1 MLFTERNFL
10 LEFIKKK
17 TIKIRLKINSPCT
30 FLQVTETSMFAPQ
43 DLLFRNK
50 YDYNTSN
57 QQQLLYLMPRRIVFR
72 RICQLELELLH

>member
-17 TIKIRLKINSPCT
+17 KPIKIRLKMNSPCT
-30 FLQVTETSMFAPQ
+30 FLQVTETSIFAPQ

-50 YDYNTSN
+50 YNYKFDCIGENLTDDEARIGEMI
-57 QQQLLYLMPRRIVFR
+57 YLEIF
-72 RICQLELELLH
+72 